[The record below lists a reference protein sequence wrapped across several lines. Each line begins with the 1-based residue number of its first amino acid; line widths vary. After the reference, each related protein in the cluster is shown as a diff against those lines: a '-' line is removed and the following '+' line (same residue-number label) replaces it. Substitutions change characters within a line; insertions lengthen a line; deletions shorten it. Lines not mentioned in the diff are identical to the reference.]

1 MAAMDAGQFERNT
14 AFTLVS
20 LWGALEALFA
30 GDRNELRFRVSS
42 NIAAYIVEYGPDR
55 GAYQKEVARIYDKR
69 SAAVH
74 GVPKHDNDDVLNTFT
89 VMRAALMKMI
99 ETGKVPTREDLEKRL
114 FGE

>member
-1 MAAMDAGQFERNT
+1 
-14 AFTLVS
+14 
-20 LWGALEALFA
+20 
-30 GDRNELRFRVSS
+30 
-42 NIAAYIVEYGPDR
+42 
-55 GAYQKEVARIYDKR
+55 
-69 SAAVH
+69 VH